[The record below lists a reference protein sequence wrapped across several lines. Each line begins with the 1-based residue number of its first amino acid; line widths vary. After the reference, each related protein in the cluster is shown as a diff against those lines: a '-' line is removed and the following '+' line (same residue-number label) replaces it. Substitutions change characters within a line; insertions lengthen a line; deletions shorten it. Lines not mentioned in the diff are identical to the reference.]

1 MQFFTQIPSHA
12 QSGVARLLTQDKKLD
27 KDRTY
32 VKALVGYFYQNGDGR
47 PWFYSR
53 GCFRVLD
60 DIKNESEIANFIHGC
75 GGNPTKSKVS
85 DVLFQISRLAKPVPQ
100 AAVGLNVANGFLCLE
115 GGQVTLLPHDEAQG
129 QSYILPFGH
138 DPDAPCPLW
147 ETFLQRVLP
156 DQEVRH
162 YLQDFFGYILL
173 GAARPNSE
181 CFAIWLGEGA
191 NGKSVALRLLQWL
204 IGHENYSCLSLHE
217 MTARNTESLVNK
229 VANIGSETERS
240 AAVQTSVLKKMV
252 SLEPILAEPKY
263 RPHYSFVST
272 AVPVF
277 AVNDLPSID
286 DRTDGI
292 WRRMH
297 LIRWSVTIPEKE
309 RDTALAQKLQG
320 ELEGILNWAIKGAQ
334 RVLANGLVVPKQV
347 RDATATVRLE
357 ANSAAMFC
365 GAAVEKRDDHY
376 VSKDDIYQAYKSW
389 CKHNGYRPVGNINFA
404 KELKRSIP
412 EIGESKSRSGY
423 VNWRG
428 REVMTRANVWTG
440 IHVPEGLVEREV
452 LMNGRREVITGA
464 IGSQAKQAE
473 IEYGLRLAA

>member
-1 MQFFTQIPSHA
+1 MKFFNQIPSQA
-12 QSGVARLLTQDKKLD
+12 QSQVALLLAENKKY
-27 KDRTY
+27 DRAESY
-32 VKALVGYFYQNGDGR
+32 VKALAEYFYQNGDGR
-47 PWFYSR
+47 PWFYYR
-53 GCFRVLD
+53 GHFRVLD

-75 GGNPTKSKVS
+75 GGNPTKSKVA
-85 DVLFQISRLAKPVPQ
+85 DVLFQISRLAKPVPK
-100 AAVGLNVANGFLCLE
+100 AAVGLNVANGFLDLN
-115 GGQVTLLPHDEAQG
+115 GGHVTLLPHVEAQG
-129 QSYILPFGH
+129 QIYILPFEYN
-138 DPDAPCPLW
+138 PDSPCPLW
-147 ETFLQRVLP
+147 EEFLQRVLP
-156 DQEVRH
+156 DKEVRE

-181 CFAIWLGEGA
+181 CFAIWIGEGA

-204 IGHENYSCLSLHE
+204 IGQENYSCLSLHE

-240 AAVQTSVLKKMV
+240 AAVQTSVLKRMV

-297 LIRWSVTIPEKE
+297 MIRWSVTIPEKE
-309 RDTALAQKLQG
+309 RDTALPQKLQG

-347 RDATATVRLE
+347 RDATTTVRLE
-357 ANSAAMFC
+357 ANSSAMFC
-365 GAAVEKRDDHY
+365 SVTVEKRDDSY
-376 VSKDDIYQAYKSW
+376 VSKDDLYQAYRAW
-389 CKHNGYRPVGNINFA
+389 CKHNGYKPVSNINFA

-412 EIGESKSRSGY
+412 EIGESKSRGGY

-428 REVMTRANVWTG
+428 QEAMTRANVWTG

-452 LMNGRREVITGA
+452 VVNGRRVVLA
-464 IGSQAKQAE
+464 SAVGSQAKQAE
-473 IEYGLRLAA
+473 IEYGLRVAA

>member
-1 MQFFTQIPSHA
+1 M
-12 QSGVARLLTQDKKLD
+12 RD
-27 KDRTY
+27 
-32 VKALVGYFYQNGDGR
+32 
-47 PWFYSR
+47 
-53 GCFRVLD
+53 
-60 DIKNESEIANFIHGC
+60 
-75 GGNPTKSKVS
+75 
-85 DVLFQISRLAKPVPQ
+85 
-100 AAVGLNVANGFLCLE
+100 
-115 GGQVTLLPHDEAQG
+115 
-129 QSYILPFGH
+129 
-138 DPDAPCPLW
+138 
-147 ETFLQRVLP
+147 
-156 DQEVRH
+156 

-173 GAARPNSE
+173 GAARPNGE
-181 CFAIWLGEGA
+181 CFAIWIGDGA

-204 IGHENYSCLSLHE
+204 IGQENYSSLSLHE

-240 AAVQTSVLKKMV
+240 AAVQTSVLKRMV

-297 LIRWSVTIPEKE
+297 MIRWSVTIPEKE
-309 RDTALAQKLQG
+309 RDTALPQKLQG
-320 ELEGILNWAIKGAQ
+320 EMEGILNWAIKGAQ

-347 RDATATVRLE
+347 RDATTTVRLE
-357 ANSAAMFC
+357 ANSSAMFC
-365 GAAVEKRDDHY
+365 SVTVEKRDDSY
-376 VSKDDIYQAYKSW
+376 VSKDDLYQAYRAW
-389 CKHNGYRPVGNINFA
+389 CKHNGYKPVSNINFA

-428 REVMTRANVWTG
+428 QEAMTRANVWTG

-452 LMNGRREVITGA
+452 VVNGRRVVLA
-464 IGSQAKQAE
+464 SAVGSQAKQAE